1 MVMALRLASPFS
13 VSEDAAQRAMERQ
26 ILTLLHRA
34 TKPETLA
41 TMPLMRAICRA
52 TATPNALDALER
64 VVRDALDGR
73 DPSAVMRREIIF
85 AIDFNR
91 LVTNAQL
98 AARNGISRRHFQRR
112 RAQAITAIARF
123 ARNLVAGKF
132 EPAEVSDRPVA
143 ERRDSRERRDDAAWR
158 FKCEMAAYVRARDR
172 GRAPEMRCIANSLV
186 RLATAGPARALAQKY
201 LADANARLGRVDEA
215 MAQLHALPPSA
226 RALISAELALLE
238 RDAQTAED
246 CARSA
251 LAESDG
257 ADRYRCFALISQARL
272 MRAAPW
278 RPPPEALDPS
288 VHSWERAAVD
298 VENARHLVL
307 EGQWSDAERHSRC
320 AWNRAEELGSYELA
334 ARCAA
339 VLAATTEVR
348 GSKLEAS
355 WWRARAIERL
365 LPTQDRLLATGL
377 FPRNA
382 CSPAGHED
390 RLLSGVLYERLCLIV
405 PQMFGESQ
413 EKRVAIVEL
422 LATILD
428 RCPAS
433 ASSSPALERAI
444 ASVAR
449 SESAFADYAQT
460 CLRPISE
467 MLALAQTALTGA
479 GWAGVFDSLVDV
491 FSTTA
496 RELRPA
502 SPRAVPVTVP
512 QPAKSQQSCIDHLK
526 MDETCAGDGI
536 PIEALADLRV
546 RFLSFRSRTRAPL
559 ARYRRSSF
567 ARTSHAAVDP
577 VDSR

>member
-1 MVMALRLASPFS
+1 MVMALPLPSPFS

-26 ILTLLHRA
+26 VLTLLHRA

-52 TATPNALDALER
+52 TATPNALDALQR

-91 LVTNAQL
+91 LETNAQL

-112 RAQAITAIARF
+112 RAQAITAVARF
-123 ARNLVAGKF
+123 ARNLLAGKF

-143 ERRDSRERRDDAAWR
+143 ERRDSRLRRDDAAWR
-158 FKCEMAAYVRARDR
+158 FKRELAAYVRARER
-172 GRAPEMRCIANSLV
+172 GRAPEMRCIASSLV
-186 RLATAGPARALAQKY
+186 RLATTGPARALAQKY

-215 MAQLHALPPSA
+215 MAQLHALPPGA
-226 RALISAELALLE
+226 RALIRAELALLE
-238 RDAQTAED
+238 RDAQTAEE

-272 MRAAPW
+272 IRAAPW
-278 RPPPEALDPS
+278 RPPPLDPS
-288 VHSWERAAVD
+288 VHSWERAAID
-298 VENARHLVL
+298 IESARHLVL

-320 AWNRAEELGSYELA
+320 ALNRAEELGSYELA

-339 VLAATTEVR
+339 VLAATAEVR
-348 GSKLEAS
+348 GATPEAS
-355 WWRARAIERL
+355 RWRARAIEHL

-377 FPRNA
+377 FPLNA
-382 CSPAGHED
+382 CRPAGLAD
-390 RLLSGVLYERLCLIV
+390 RLLSDVLYERLCLIV
-405 PQMFGESQ
+405 PQMFGEGQ
-413 EKRVAIVEL
+413 EKRAAIIEL

-433 ASSSPALERAI
+433 GSSSPALERAI
-444 ASVAR
+444 ALVAR
-449 SESAFADYAQT
+449 SESAFADYAET
-460 CLRPISE
+460 CLRPIGE

-479 GWAGVFDSLVDV
+479 GWAGVFDRSVEV

-512 QPAKSQQSCIDHLK
+512 QPGKSQQSCIDHLK
-526 MDETCAGDGI
+526 MDEKRAGDGI
-536 PIEALADLRV
+536 SIEALADLRV
-546 RFLSFRSRTRAPL
+546 RFVSFRSRSRAPL
-559 ARYRRSSF
+559 ARYRRGSLT
-567 ARTSHAAVDP
+567 RTAHATVDP

>member
-1 MVMALRLASPFS
+1 MALPLPSPFS

-34 TKPETLA
+34 TKPDALA

-52 TATPNALDALER
+52 TATPNALDALDR

-85 AIDFNR
+85 ASDFNR

-123 ARNLVAGKF
+123 ARNLLARNS
-132 EPAEVSDRPVA
+132 ELAEVSDRPVA
-143 ERRDSRERRDDAAWR
+143 ERRDSCVRRDDAAWR
-158 FKCEMAAYVRARDR
+158 FKLEMAAYVRARDR
-172 GRAPEMRCIANSLV
+172 GRAPEMRCIAGSLV
-186 RLATAGPARALAQKY
+186 RLATTGPARAWAQKY
-201 LADANARLGRVDEA
+201 LADANARLGHVDEA
-215 MAQLHALPPSA
+215 MAQLHGLPPNA
-226 RALISAELALLE
+226 RALIRAELALLE

-251 LAESDG
+251 LSESDG

-278 RPPPEALDPS
+278 RPPPEALDPA
-288 VHSWERAAVD
+288 VHSWERVAID

-320 AWNRAEELGSYELA
+320 AWNRAEEFGFYELA

-339 VLAATTEVR
+339 ILATTCEVR
-348 GSKLEAS
+348 GSKLKAS

-377 FPRNA
+377 FPRNP
-382 CSPAGHED
+382 CSPEGLAD
-390 RLLSGVLYERLCLIV
+390 RLLSGVLYDRLCLIV
-405 PQMFGESQ
+405 PQMFGEDREQ
-413 EKRVAIVEL
+413 RAVIVEL
-422 LATILD
+422 LATILN
-428 RCPAS
+428 RCPTS
-433 ASSSPALERAI
+433 GSRSPALERAI
-444 ASVAR
+444 AAVAR
-449 SESAFADYAQT
+449 SESAFADYAET

-479 GWAGVFDSLVDV
+479 VWAGVFDSLFDV

-502 SPRAVPVTVP
+502 APRAVPVTVP
-512 QPAKSQQSCIDHLK
+512 HPAKSQQSCIDHLK
-526 MDETCAGDGI
+526 MDEKCAGDGI

-546 RFLSFRSRTRAPL
+546 RFLSFRSRTRASL
-559 ARYRRSSF
+559 TRHRRGSF
-567 ARTSHAAVDP
+567 ARTAHTTVDP

>member
-1 MVMALRLASPFS
+1 MALPLPSPFS

-73 DPSAVMRREIIF
+73 DPNAAMRRETIF
-85 AIDFNR
+85 ASDFNR

-112 RAQAITAIARF
+112 RAQAIAAIARF
-123 ARNLVAGKF
+123 ARNLLAGNFK
-132 EPAEVSDRPVA
+132 PAEVSDRPVA
-143 ERRDSRERRDDAAWR
+143 ERRNSRVPRDDAAWR
-158 FKCEMAAYVRARDR
+158 FKREVAAYVRARDR
-172 GRAPEMRCIANSLV
+172 GRVPEMRCIASSLV
-186 RLATAGPARALAQKY
+186 RLATTGPARTLAQKY

-226 RALISAELALLE
+226 RALIRAELAMLE
-238 RDAQTAED
+238 RDEQTAEE

-272 MRAAPW
+272 MRAASW

-288 VHSWERAAVD
+288 AHSWERVAID
-298 VENARHLVL
+298 VENARHLVA

-320 AWNRAEELGSYELA
+320 AWNRAEELGSYEPA

-339 VLAATTEVR
+339 VLAATSELR

-377 FPRNA
+377 FPRG
-382 CSPAGHED
+382 AGPLGLED

-405 PQMFGESQ
+405 PQMFGEGQ
-413 EKRVAIVEL
+413 EKRAAIVEL

-433 ASSSPALERAI
+433 RSSPALERAI
-444 ASVAR
+444 ASAAR
-449 SESAFADYAQT
+449 SESAFADYAET
-460 CLRPISE
+460 CLQPISE
-467 MLALAQTALTGA
+467 MLALAQTALTGDV
-479 GWAGVFDSLVDV
+479 WADVFDSLVDV

-496 RELRPA
+496 RKLRPA
-502 SPRAVPVTVP
+502 APRAVPVTVP
-512 QPAKSQQSCIDHLK
+512 QPVKSQQSCIEHLK
-526 MDETCAGDGI
+526 MDEKRAGDGI

-546 RFLSFRSRTRAPL
+546 RFLSFRSPTRASL
-559 ARYRRSSF
+559 TRYRRGSF
-567 ARTSHAAVDP
+567 ARTAHSAVDP
-577 VDSR
+577 LDSR